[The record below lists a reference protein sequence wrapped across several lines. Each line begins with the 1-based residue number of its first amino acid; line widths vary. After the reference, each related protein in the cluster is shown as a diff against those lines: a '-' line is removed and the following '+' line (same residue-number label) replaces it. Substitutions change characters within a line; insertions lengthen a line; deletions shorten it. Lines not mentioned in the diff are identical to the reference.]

1 MNKVY
6 FEFYGCAANKFDLEV
21 MLGILSKAGYSF
33 SSTPE
38 KAEILLIHTCGV
50 KKATEDKILQ
60 RLTALSKLNKPLIVS
75 GCLPKIDLNNL
86 MKSSPN
92 AVFMDP
98 YSIDKI
104 LAAIEASKTLSK
116 KFFFTSQPLIKLSF
130 PKIRLN
136 KYIEII
142 QIAEGCLGSCAYCCT
157 RFARGKLYSYSI
169 EDILTKVKEALK
181 NGVVEVWLT
190 AQDVGAYGKDLGVN
204 LINLLNEIID
214 LPYEFRVRIGMMN
227 PSYALEMIDEL
238 KNIYKNEKIFKFA
251 HIPVQSGSNKILKD
265 MNRFYT
271 VEEFKEVVKELKDEI
286 KNLSIATDIIVG
298 YPTETSEDFKLTLNL
313 LNEIKPDVTNIS
325 KFTYRPRTEASL
337 LKQLPSKIVAE
348 RSRFL
353 SKISSKITLEKNL
366 SFIGKTESII
376 VSEQS
381 SRGTYI
387 GRTLNYKKVLIASD
401 ENLLGLKLNV
411 KIVSAYERYLI
422 GELL

>member
-38 KAEILLIHTCGV
+38 EAEILLIHTCGV

-116 KFFFTSQPLIKLSF
+116 KFFFASQPLIKLSF

>member
-60 RLTALSKLNKPLIVS
+60 RLNALSKLNKPLIVS
-75 GCLPKIDLNNL
+75 GCLPKINL
-86 MKSSPN
+86 DAVMNSSPN

-104 LAAIEASKTLSK
+104 LVAIEASKTFSK
-116 KFFFTSQPLIKLSF
+116 KFFFAFQPSVKLSF

-227 PSYALEMIDEL
+227 PSYALEMVDEL
-238 KNIYKNEKIFKFA
+238 KNIYKNEKIYKFA

-271 VEEFKEVVKELKDEI
+271 VEEFKEVVKELKNEV

-298 YPTETSEDFKLTLNL
+298 YPTETSDDFKLTLNL

-325 KFTYRPRTEASL
+325 KFTYRPKTEASL
-337 LKQLPSKIVAE
+337 FKQIPSKIVAE
-348 RSRFL
+348 RSRVL
-353 SKISSKITLEKNL
+353 SRISSKITLEKNL

-381 SRGTYI
+381 SKGTYI
-387 GRTLNYKKVLIASD
+387 GRTLNYKRVLVTSN

-411 KIVSAYERYLI
+411 KIVSACERYLI

>member
-1 MNKVY
+1 MSKVY

-33 SSTPE
+33 SSIPE
-38 KAEILLIHTCGV
+38 EAEILLIHTCGV

-60 RLTALSKLNKPLIVS
+60 RLNDLSKLNKPLIVS
-75 GCLPKIDLNNL
+75 GCLPKINLNAV

-104 LAAIEASKTLSK
+104 LAAVEASKTFSK
-116 KFFFTSQPLIKLSF
+116 KFFFASQPSVKLNL

-136 KYIEII
+136 KCIEII

-157 RFARGKLYSYSI
+157 RFARGKLYSYPI

-214 LPYEFRVRIGMMN
+214 LPYEFKVRIGMMN
-227 PSYALEMIDEL
+227 PSYALEMLDEL
-238 KNIYKNEKIFKFA
+238 KKIYKNEKIYKFA

-271 VEEFKEVVKELKDEI
+271 VEDFKEVVKKLKDEV

-298 YPTETSEDFKLTLNL
+298 YPTETLEDFKLTLNL

-325 KFTYRPRTEASL
+325 KFTYRPKTEASL
-337 LKQLPSKIVAE
+337 FKPLPSKIVAE
-348 RSRFL
+348 RSRLL

-366 SFIGKTESII
+366 SFIGRTESII

-381 SRGTYI
+381 SKGTYI
-387 GRTLNYKKVLIASD
+387 GRTLNYKRVLVASD
-401 ENLLGLKLNV
+401 KNLLGLKLNV
-411 KIVSAYERYLI
+411 KISSACERYLI